1 MGVFKN
7 NPLAFNVQAIKQLN
21 VLPLVFI
28 YELNLLSKLCFDS
41 SIKYQSIKIVYLQ
54 NENFYQYLP
63 KNF

>member
-28 YELNLLSKLCFDS
+28 YELNLLSKLYFDS